1 MGRAAGGGSAAAGGS
16 AVGDYTK
23 GRFLS
28 KGAFGQAFLAKCN
41 RSGKDFV
48 IKMVDISRCDQKE
61 RDSGKGRAGVRARG
75 LARARACVRACARA
89 GRGRSPPSSHWASCA
104 APLLHSAARKE
115 CAILGSLKHPNIIEY
130 RESFEDKGQLCIVM
144 AFAEGGDL
152 TGLLKSRRGKLLDE
166 EQIVDWFVQICLAL
180 KHVHDRKILH
190 RDLKSQNIFL
200 TARQKVPES
209 FSRVRASACAIVH
222 RALSVCL
229 RLSTPI
235 S

>member
-1 MGRAAGGGSAAAGGS
+1 MRLAFGCAMSRLHHAWASSLGALACAHASHTASTHGRA
-16 AVGDYTK
+16 
-23 GRFLS
+23 
-28 KGAFGQAFLAKCN
+28 
-41 RSGKDFV
+41 
-48 IKMVDISRCDQKE
+48 
-61 RDSGKGRAGVRARG
+61 
-75 LARARACVRACARA
+75 
-89 GRGRSPPSSHWASCA
+89 P
-104 APLLHSAARKE
+104 
-115 CAILGSLKHPNIIEY
+115 
-130 RESFEDKGQLCIVM
+130 
-144 AFAEGGDL
+144 
-152 TGLLKSRRGKLLDE
+152 
-166 EQIVDWFVQICLAL
+166 QICLAL